1 MGARGHAGM
10 VVVTAV
16 SLANPYAVKEIQVF
30 PERSALVPV
39 FVEIRQGDFVAEDVV
54 ERCRP
59 VGYERSQLWKAY
71 DGVEAEWRENV
82 EGLAHTQAHGGGAPR

>member
-1 MGARGHAGM
+1 MGARGDASV
-10 VVVTAV
+10 VVVTTV
-16 SLANPYAVKEIQVF
+16 SLANPYVVEEIQVF

-39 FVEIRQGDFVAEDVV
+39 FVGIRLGDFVAEDVV

-82 EGLAHTQAHGGGAPR
+82 EGLVHARAHGGGAPR